1 MNANN
6 SINLFSRRRFGALL
20 LVAGLG
26 LAACGSDDGIVT
38 NSTDED
44 ITAIAASASVT
55 DTVELHQVI
64 MNDEGQMS
72 MSEKEGGYVIEA
84 GASFTFEPGGSHIM
98 MLGIDPATYPEMVD
112 VTLTFDNGSM
122 LDFTAEVRAIDDE
135 MAEMEDD
142 G

>member
-1 MNANN
+1 V
-6 SINLFSRRRFGALL
+6 SIADPWSRQPVEGQTTSA
-20 LVAGLG
+20 VY
-26 LAACGSDDGIVT
+26 GIVT

-44 ITAIAASASVT
+44 ITAIAASTSVT

-84 GASFTFEPGGSHIM
+84 GASFTFEPGGPHIM
-98 MLGIDPATYPEMVD
+98 MLGIDPATYPESVD
-112 VTLTFDNGSM
+112 VTLSFDNGST
-122 LDFTAEVRAIDDE
+122 LDFSAEVRAIDDE
-135 MAEMEDD
+135 TAEMEDD